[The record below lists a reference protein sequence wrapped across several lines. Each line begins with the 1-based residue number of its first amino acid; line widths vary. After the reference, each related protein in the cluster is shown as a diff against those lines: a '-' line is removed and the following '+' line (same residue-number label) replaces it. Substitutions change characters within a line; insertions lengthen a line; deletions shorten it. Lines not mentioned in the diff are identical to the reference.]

1 MRGSP
6 NLSYVRRWARRA
18 ARLPAVRR
26 GVGLAPPPWALHR
39 FVYSS
44 LPVLTVGC
52 NADRATAP
60 LAAAF
65 LISMFALG
73 LWQAWSRRKSGSESS
88 QSNSEIPV
96 FRISSATVPVVRHV
110 ERSDRVR
117 QLEAEVEAARAAQE
131 SPRVIAAL
139 LELAEALTDGQS
151 REHAA
156 SLYEEC
162 LPLLRSAGSTA
173 EEGQVLLKL
182 AYTYFSARLFDKAC
196 EAYERTY
203 AHAKTHGDPRLQGRA
218 LDGLADSFVLQFK
231 WDRAVEAM
239 QRRLAVAQSVGERPA
254 MFAALLRLGEWS
266 LQAGDE
272 SAGLDYLQRSL
283 EEARQRESTRDE
295 SRALCRLGKAL
306 LTLGQ
311 PHRTVA
317 LLATNIERALSW
329 SETFDSSRVLSVLG
343 DAYLEL
349 GDLEHAVST
358 YERHRTLLR
367 HANEDKA
374 YLLANLATAHLQRG
388 NREPGLA
395 CLTEAEEILA
405 KLQNAARPDTLDVI
419 GRAHLEVGEA
429 RKAMTYAQQALER
442 ARKKD
447 DAQAEI
453 LALYGIARAHVQ
465 LDEPRLALERLPRAQ
480 ELLRRYPNRRMDSLV
495 HEQLGLASEKVGDS
509 ATATTSQEL
518 RLHYLRGIGHHS
530 VDPLTEQL
538 PGTPPLPKPPT

>member
-1 MRGSP
+1 M
-6 NLSYVRRWARRA
+6 A
-18 ARLPAVRR
+18 ARPRAVR
-26 GVGLAPPPWALHR
+26 GLVSAAALP
-39 FVYSS
+39 
-44 LPVLTVGC
+44 LLTAGC
-52 NADRATAP
+52 NAEQATAP

-65 LISMFALG
+65 LVSMFALG
-73 LWQAWSRRKSGSESS
+73 LWQAWGRRRAGGGSDASH
-88 QSNSEIPV
+88 SNSEIPV
-96 FRISSATVPVVRHV
+96 LRTAAATVPVVRHV
-110 ERSDRVR
+110 ERSDRVK
-117 QLEAEVEAARAAQE
+117 QLEAEVEAARAAHE

-139 LELAEALTDGQS
+139 MELAEALTDGQS
-151 REHAA
+151 RERAA
-156 SLYEEC
+156 ALYEEC
-162 LPLLRSAGSTA
+162 LPLLRSAGSVA

-182 AYTYFSARLFDKAC
+182 SYTYFSARLFDKSC

-203 AHAKTHGDPRLQGRA
+203 AHGKAHNDPRLQGRA
-218 LDGLADSFVLQFK
+218 LDGLADSYVLQFK

-254 MFAALLRLGEWS
+254 MFTALLRLGEWS
-266 LQAGDE
+266 LQAGNE

-306 LTLGQ
+306 FMLGQ
-311 PHRTVA
+311 PHRTIA
-317 LLATNIERALSW
+317 LLANNVERALSW

-343 DAYLEL
+343 DAYLEI

-358 YERHRTLLR
+358 YERHRSLLR

-374 YLLANLATAHLQRG
+374 YLLANLATAHVQRG
-388 NREPGLA
+388 NRDSGLA
-395 CLTEAEEILA
+395 CLRESEEILA
-405 KLQNAARPDTLDVI
+405 KLQNAARPETLDAI

-495 HEQLGLASEKVGDS
+495 NEQLGLASEKVGDA
-509 ATATTSQEL
+509 ATASAALQL
-518 RLHYLRGIGHHS
+518 RLDYLRTIGHHS
-530 VDPLTEQL
+530 VDPLTEQMPSAL
-538 PGTPPLPKPPT
+538 QPPKPTT